1 MDTVTLAL
9 AKKYV
14 QASLAGAGA
23 LKGEKGLS
31 AYEVAKKN
39 GFTGTESEWLD
50 SLIGPEGATP
60 EIGDNGNWFVKGK
73 DTGVSATPKISY
85 SSLSDIPTVNGT
97 KINGDLTSSD
107 LGINTMSDED
117 IDEMFTD

>member
-73 DTGVSATPKISY
+73 DTGVSATPKLSY

-107 LGINTMSDED
+107 LGINIMSDED
-117 IDEMFTD
+117 IDKMFTD

>member
-31 AYEVAKKN
+31 AYEVAKQN

-50 SLIGPEGATP
+50 SLIGPEGAAP
-60 EIGDNGNWFVKGK
+60 EIGDNGNWFVKDK
-73 DTGVSATPKISY
+73 DTGVSATPKLSY

-107 LGINTMSDED
+107 LGINTMTDEE
-117 IDEMFTD
+117 IDAMFIK

>member
-1 MDTVTLAL
+1 MDIVTLAL

-14 QASLAGAGA
+14 EASLAGAGG

-31 AYEVAKKN
+31 AYEVAKQN
-39 GFTGTESEWLD
+39 GFIGTESDWLN

-73 DTGVSATPKISY
+73 DTGVSASPKLSY
-85 SSLSDIPTVNGT
+85 SSLSDIPTINGT
-97 KINGDLTSSD
+97 KLNGDLTNSD
-107 LGINTMSDED
+107 LGINVMSDNE
-117 IDEMFTD
+117 IDEMFTK

>member
-1 MDTVTLAL
+1 MDITTLAL

-23 LKGEKGLS
+23 LKGQDGLS

-39 GFTGTESEWLD
+39 GFSGTESEWLD

-60 EIGDNGNWFVKGK
+60 EIGDNGNWFIKGK
-73 DTGVSATPKISY
+73 DTGVSAQPKINY
-85 SSLSDIPTVNGT
+85 DSLSNVPTVNGT
-97 KINGDLTSSD
+97 KLSGDLTSSD
-107 LGINTMSDED
+107 IGFESMSDEE
-117 IDEMFTD
+117 IDDLFK